1 MNEPTAT
8 NKKIST
14 CNQINKL
21 CTIKSKIC
29 RNKLFFALIRFILPS
44 GTLLSL
50 KIATKSSKEEPISR
64 SDYEF
69 LLIRDNRRGN
79 LDVISIHF

>member
-50 KIATKSSKEEPISR
+50 KIATYPNPQISR
-64 SDYEF
+64 SDYEKSF
-69 LLIRDNRRGN
+69 INEK
-79 LDVISIHF
+79 